1 LSWAPDAAHLRRT
14 DDEEHTVPDGPTT
27 PSGGNELT
35 PDELEQRQR
44 ADGTFDDDPVLED
57 LPDRPLTPDEIEQR
71 QVVEGDDE
79 DEPRE

>member
-1 LSWAPDAAHLRRT
+1 VSDR
-14 DDEEHTVPDGPTT
+14 PTT
-27 PSGGNELT
+27 PSDGAELT

-44 ADGTFDDDPVLED
+44 ADGTFEEDTPLED

-79 DEPRE
+79 DDRRDG